1 MVLEST
7 MYQPTLQTSYTY
19 EKLLER
25 VMYMHEIDAGTIP
38 VIDTPTLQSSA
49 MLLSIHISMY
59 TGRKSDKKTRE
70 QVISASGAGS
80 KAAASVY
87 KSLFAG
93 DADLDAIN
101 TFQAKARR
109 DIAAMTLPW
118 SDAGVR
124 LVSTKNFFEVSAL
137 LSSLRHEFSALV
149 SNFVTG
155 YSIKVSNA
163 AFALGDLFDRN
174 EYPDP
179 VDIAHK
185 FSFSYSFEPVPS
197 VNDFRVDLHNEAI
210 DMLKTHYTN
219 TTEQRLQTAMQDV
232 WERVIDEATRLRDKM
247 IVPEEGKRPRIFAS
261 TFSGFQDLI
270 GSLEALNIT
279 NDPNLEDA
287 RVQLKNAL
295 DPVDLDSIRESPE
308 VRGAVKEQM
317 QRVLDKFA
325 Y

>member
-1 MVLEST
+1 
-7 MYQPTLQTSYTY
+7 
-19 EKLLER
+19 
-25 VMYMHEIDAGTIP
+25 MYMNEINADTLPAIDA
-38 VIDTPTLQSSA
+38 PTLQSSA

-59 TGRKSDKKTRE
+59 TGRKSDKKTRA
-70 QVISASGAGS
+70 QVISDSGAKS

-93 DADLDAIN
+93 DADLEAIN

-109 DIAAMTLPW
+109 DVAAMTLPW

-124 LVSTKNFFEVSAL
+124 LVSTKNFFEVSNT
-137 LSSLRHEFSALV
+137 LSSLRAEFNALV
-149 SNFVTG
+149 KAFVDG
-155 YSIKVSNA
+155 YATKVSNA

-185 FSFSYSFEPVPS
+185 FSFSFSFEPVPS
-197 VNDFRVDLHNEAI
+197 ANDFRVDLHNEAI
-210 DMLKTHYTN
+210 DTLREHYTK
-219 TTEQRLQTAMQDV
+219 TSDQRLEMAMQDV
-232 WERVIDEATRLRDKM
+232 WSRVIDEATRLRDKM
-247 IVPEEGKRPRIFAS
+247 IVPEQGKRPRIFAS

-270 GSLEALNIT
+270 ESLDALNIT
-279 NDPNLEDA
+279 NDPKLEDA
-287 RVQLKNAL
+287 RVQLKNAI

-325 Y
+325 M